1 MMENKKILTAI
12 DMGTTK
18 INILIAELDLIER
31 NFTIIGSANDI
42 SKGVTSGRIDDTQAL
57 QIQLEKVISKA
68 EKSVEDRELVINNAF
83 FGVASS
89 SIESLM
95 GHASKILGKTHRVI
109 TEDDKKALEDLAENK
124 IVPVDRKVIH
134 KISHNYKI
142 DDHTFVANP
151 VGMWGLKVD
160 ADVHIVAGAINPIN
174 SLDHAVKSLSIIT
187 EDIVLEP
194 LAAAKSA
201 LTDTEKKTGSVLIDI
216 GGGTTDI
223 AIYRNGKLLYT
234 SVIPIGGEFYTSD
247 IATGLQI
254 ELKTAERLKK
264 QLATYYQEEV
274 DEDTYIEIPTNDY
287 KGVKEINVST
297 LKMIVDARTD
307 EILELVKNKLE
318 ASGYIN
324 HLVNGIVFTGG
335 SSKIIG
341 LEEKASKYFELP
353 VRIGIPVKFEGL
365 SEKYRNP
372 EDSTAVGLLL
382 YGAEKY
388 LSGNF
393 IPINTKLK
401 EPGNNLFKIIKLKVA
416 DWIDVLF

>member
-201 LTDTEKKTGSVLIDI
+201 LTDTEKNRFST
-216 GGGTTDI
+216 
-223 AIYRNGKLLYT
+223 YRYWWRNNRY
-234 SVIPIGGEFYTSD
+234 S
-247 IATGLQI
+247 
-254 ELKTAERLKK
+254 
-264 QLATYYQEEV
+264 
-274 DEDTYIEIPTNDY
+274 YI
-287 KGVKEINVST
+287 
-297 LKMIVDARTD
+297 
-307 EILELVKNKLE
+307 
-318 ASGYIN
+318 
-324 HLVNGIVFTGG
+324 
-335 SSKIIG
+335 
-341 LEEKASKYFELP
+341 
-353 VRIGIPVKFEGL
+353 
-365 SEKYRNP
+365 
-372 EDSTAVGLLL
+372 
-382 YGAEKY
+382 
-388 LSGNF
+388 
-393 IPINTKLK
+393 
-401 EPGNNLFKIIKLKVA
+401 
-416 DWIDVLF
+416 